1 MWKMILINVLLSLEY
16 ILYYVWI
23 VTSIILIVITS
34 VGSAIF
40 HVAFMIIKKI
50 IYINE

>member
-1 MWKMILINVLLSLEY
+1 MCKTILINLLLSMEY

-23 VTSIILIVITS
+23 VISIIMILITS
-34 VGSAIF
+34 AGAAIF
-40 HVAFMIIKKI
+40 HIAFMIIKKI